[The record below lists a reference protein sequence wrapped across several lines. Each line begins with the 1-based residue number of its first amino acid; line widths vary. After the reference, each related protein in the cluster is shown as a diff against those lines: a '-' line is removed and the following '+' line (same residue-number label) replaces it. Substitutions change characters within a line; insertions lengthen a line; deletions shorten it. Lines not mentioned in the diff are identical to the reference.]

1 MEWFQMANYLDPTV
15 TNPALQ
21 SWQGTDIGT
30 QLLQGGSSGFEA
42 LLNGKRTYTNGSF
55 EEINER
61 GHFWTSTF
69 NPYNTPHAWYRILE
83 EDNPQ
88 IYKNGT
94 NQAYGFA
101 IRCVKDTI
109 PQMPGCGLL
118 IDDRDGQIYSTV
130 LIDDQCWMAEN
141 LNYGDQID
149 GMYNQ
154 TNNSI
159 IEKYCYNDLESNC
172 DSLGGLYQWNELMEY
187 TTEEGTQGIC
197 PDGWHVPSDMEW
209 FQMANYLD
217 PTVTNPALQSWQG
230 TDIGTQL
237 LEGGSSGFEALFNG
251 NRTYNYGII

>member
-1 MEWFQMANYLDPTV
+1 MEPIQR
-15 TNPALQ
+15 
-21 SWQGTDIGT
+21 
-30 QLLQGGSSGFEA
+30 LL
-42 LLNGKRTYTNGSF
+42 
-55 EEINER
+55 
-61 GHFWTSTF
+61 
-69 NPYNTPHAWYRILE
+69 
-83 EDNPQ
+83 
-88 IYKNGT
+88 
-94 NQAYGFA
+94 A
-101 IRCVKDTI
+101 IAVRCVKDTI

-154 TNNSI
+154 TNNNI

-237 LEGGSSGFEALFNG
+237 IQGGSSGFEVLLSGHKIYNTGTFTYLNVKG
-251 NRTYNYGII
+251 FFWTSTYNPYNPPHSWYRAIEDNNPQIYKNGCDHEFGYAVRCLKDN